1 MNSKCIDCGSYNQVS
16 RCSVNNGVFLC
27 SECAFVH
34 EKVLPKEVS
43 DVRMIPIVSN
53 NKKFSIENDDRM
65 RYLEGR

>member
-43 DVRMIPIVSN
+43 DVRMIPIV
-53 NKKFSIENDDRM
+53 
-65 RYLEGR
+65 